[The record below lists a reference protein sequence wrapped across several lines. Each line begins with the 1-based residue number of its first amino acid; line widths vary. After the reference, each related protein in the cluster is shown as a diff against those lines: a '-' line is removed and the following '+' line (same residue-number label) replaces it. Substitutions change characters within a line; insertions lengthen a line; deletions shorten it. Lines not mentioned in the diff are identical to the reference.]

1 MWATTLLFGPADDD
15 YGDNDD
21 GGDDDVN
28 EIILMATMVL
38 LMMMTRETKGN
49 LTLVVGGWGP
59 PLLAVTIW
67 RELENLELEDEKIFS
82 GNRLRMMIYMTRMG
96 GSEKTL
102 ISHHTKKW

>member
-1 MWATTLLFGPADDD
+1 MWATTLLFGDDH
-15 YGDNDD
+15 GDGDD
-21 GGDDDVN
+21 GNDADDDDVN

-67 RELENLELEDEKIFS
+67 RELEDEKILKIWNLTKFS
-82 GNRLRMMIYMTRMG
+82 VEIV
-96 GSEKTL
+96 
-102 ISHHTKKW
+102 

>member
-15 YGDNDD
+15 YGDNDDGDNDD

-59 PLLAVTIW
+59 LLLAVTIW
-67 RELENLELEDEKIFS
+67 RELES
-82 GNRLRMMIYMTRMG
+82 
-96 GSEKTL
+96 
-102 ISHHTKKW
+102 